1 MSSPYHLTI
10 IGARFPQL
18 ALAALTAK
26 RGKKVLIIDQKDN
39 GTAKERTVTPEFH
52 FLKRPTPL
60 YGMDSKGL
68 LRRFLD
74 EIGIGQMLVGKSHSA
89 NPVSFQIVL
98 PRHRLNVYAKR
109 ERLLTEIAREFP
121 GSVESFRDSYQELEI
136 LLESWKRGFEDI
148 SILENSWPPLG
159 SLLQRTQGLMQARK
173 LVSPLDRFRDPLRE
187 GGFLALQHHFLGGF
201 ALDATPDILSTS
213 LINDIGKRGTFQETT
228 GKGSL
233 TSLMATRFTEY
244 GGTILKGS
252 SVTGVSRGS
261 RSGVTVM
268 LDSGQKIDSA
278 GLATTEDLA
287 RGMEGLVKNRDP
299 SEEKNTERI
308 YPVRFYFGID
318 ENIIPTGMEDNL
330 FVLREKPSGPL
341 NLQALYLA
349 LTRRGSEMAPEGKR
363 SLTVTGYADG
373 YTLSSLNNAL
383 IKETNDDII
392 KALDSVIP
400 FLSEG
405 LEFTG
410 HELAAGD
417 AMKMPRPLGSGVV
430 AWNPGMMGRR
440 RIHTTLRGRA
450 VIMAA
455 SPRELGLE
463 GETLT
468 ALAAAGALKKVMG
481 KG

>member
-10 IGARFPQL
+10 IGARFPHL

-26 RGKKVLIIDQKDN
+26 RGKKVLIIDQKSSGNDKP
-39 GTAKERTVTPEFH
+39 GTDAPEFK
-52 FLKRPTPL
+52 FLKRPAPL
-60 YGMDSKGL
+60 FGMDSKGL

-74 EIGIGQMLVGKSHSA
+74 EIGIGQVLVGKSHSA

-98 PRHRLNVYAKR
+98 PRHRLNVYTKR
-109 ERLLTEIAREFP
+109 ERLLNEIAREFP
-121 GSVESFRDSYQELEI
+121 GSVESFRDSYQELET
-136 LLESWKRGFEDI
+136 LLEGWMRGLEDI

-159 SLLQRTQGLMQARK
+159 TLLQRTQGLLQARK
-173 LVSPLDRFRDPLRE
+173 LGPPFDGFKDPLRE
-187 GGFLALQHHFLGGF
+187 AGFLALQHHFLGGF
-201 ALDATPDILSTS
+201 ALDTTPDILSTS
-213 LINDIGKRGTFQETT
+213 LVHDVGKRGTFQETT

-252 SVTGVSRGS
+252 SVTGISRGS
-261 RSGVTVM
+261 RSSISVT
-268 LDSGQKIDSA
+268 LDSGKKIDSA
-278 GLATTEDLA
+278 GLATTDDLA
-287 RGMEGLVKNRDP
+287 RGIKGLVKNRDV
-299 SEEKNTERI
+299 SEEKNIKHR

-318 ENIIPTGMEDNL
+318 DNIIPVGMEDNL

-349 LTRRGSEMAPEGKR
+349 LSRRGSKMAPEGRR
-363 SLTVTGYADG
+363 SLTVTGFVDG
-373 YTLSSLNNAL
+373 LALSSLNNDL
-383 IKETNDDII
+383 IKEINDDIMS
-392 KALDSVIP
+392 ALVSVIP
-400 FLSEG
+400 FLPEG
-405 LEFTG
+405 IEFTD

-440 RIHTTLRGRA
+440 RVHTTLRGRA
-450 VIMAA
+450 VIMTA

-468 ALAAAGALKKVMG
+468 ALAAAGSLKKTMG